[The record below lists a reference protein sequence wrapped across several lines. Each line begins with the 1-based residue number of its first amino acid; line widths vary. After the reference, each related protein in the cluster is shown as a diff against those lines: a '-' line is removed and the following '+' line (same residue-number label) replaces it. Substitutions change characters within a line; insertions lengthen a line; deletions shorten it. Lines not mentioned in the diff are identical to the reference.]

1 MSTKTKTQDPT
12 ALAEGAVPY
21 PRPVIDK
28 PGGGLKISRFAL
40 LAFVLVAIIAYLTL
54 YSGGDRNVLLLGM
67 LGVLAMLGVMFL
79 LAGAIGFIGPVN
91 RSATND
97 FAKAFI
103 DGVDEGLVVTDT
115 DGRIVYANSAY
126 GRMIGATQPKD
137 IRTVERIFSRDPE
150 AAEVVYRLAN
160 SVRTGKMMQGEV
172 RLSASLAHVAQ
183 ERPGTTKGGARWYRL
198 RARPFAMEGRSNRL
212 SAWQV
217 QDITEDRNHQE
228 RLFQNL
234 QYAIDYLDHAP
245 AGFFSANADGS
256 IVYVNATLAD
266 WLQLDLTRF
275 APGQLN
281 LRDLM
286 IGDGEALLSTVR
298 PKPGETRTATID
310 LELARADGM
319 AVPVRLFHMVPVASD
334 GAPGATRTIVLNRS
348 EEIEG
353 LDAGSS
359 RAAEIRFN
367 RFFNSTPIAIASLD
381 GDGAVQ
387 RSNAAFLKLFN
398 RADGEGVTPGD
409 NLAAAL
415 TEASRASFETAL
427 QRALDGY
434 SDIDP
439 VDASLVTDNECY
451 LRVYVSGVGAADAE
465 ADPEGGINELAIIYV
480 VEMTEQR
487 ALEEQFAK
495 GQRMQAVGQL
505 AGGIAHDFNNV
516 LTGIIG
522 FSDLLLTRHRASDPS
537 FTDIMAIKQ
546 NANRAAGLVRQLLA
560 FSRRQ
565 TLQPEV
571 LSVPDQL
578 EEVSMLMRRLLG
590 EKASLDI
597 VHARELWPI
606 KADAGQ
612 FEQVVVNLTVNARD
626 AMPDGGKLTIA
637 TRNLVESEAEALG
650 HRELAP
656 AEYVVVSVSDSGTG
670 MPPEVLEKIFEP
682 FFSTKEVG
690 KGTGLGLST
699 VYGIV
704 KQSGGFIYC
713 DSQEGEGTTF
723 DIFFPRHIPTA
734 EEIAEAEAPVMVA
747 PEKDLTG
754 NASILVVEDEDAVR
768 AFAERALQSRGHT
781 VHTAITGLE
790 GVEVMEE
797 LEGAVDLIV
806 SDVMMPEMDG
816 PAMYAELRQI
826 YGDVPIIFASGY
838 AEDAFERNLP
848 EGVEFKFLAKPYTLK
863 QLATAV
869 KEALDAKRA
878 G

>member
-1 MSTKTKTQDPT
+1 MSSQADDQTKAASGK
-12 ALAEGAVPY
+12 GAVPY
-21 PRPVIDK
+21 PKAMIDK
-28 PGGGLKISRFAL
+28 PNGGLKVPRFAL
-40 LAFVLVAIIAYLTL
+40 LAFVLVAVIGYLTL
-54 YSGGDRNVLLLGM
+54 YSDGQQNVMLMGLLGI
-67 LGVLAMLGVMFL
+67 LAMLGVVFL
-79 LAGAIGFIGPVN
+79 LAGAIGFIGPVD

-115 DGRIVYANSAY
+115 DSRIVYANAAY
-126 GRMIGATQPKD
+126 GRLIGARQPKD

-160 SVRTGKMMQGEV
+160 AVRTGKAMQGEV
-172 RLSASLAHVAQ
+172 RLSGPLSEVAKDSAGQ
-183 ERPGTTKGGARWYRL
+183 TKGGARWYRL
-198 RARPFAMEGRSNRL
+198 RVRPFAMEGRSNRL

-245 AGFFSANADGS
+245 AGFFSANSDGS

-281 LRDLM
+281 LRDLV

-298 PKPGETRTATID
+298 PQPGETRTATID
-310 LELARADGM
+310 MELARADGM

-381 GDGAVQ
+381 GEGRVQ

-398 RADGEGVTPGD
+398 RGDHDGVTPGD
-409 NLAAAL
+409 HLSAAL
-415 TEASRASFETAL
+415 TESSRPSFDAAL
-427 QRALDGY
+427 QRALGGY
-434 SDIDP
+434 SDIEP
-439 VDASLVTDNECY
+439 VEASPVADSECY
-451 LRVYVSGVGAADAE
+451 LRVYVSSVGAADAE
-465 ADPEGGINELAIIYV
+465 SEGGLNELAIIYV

-590 EKASLDI
+590 EKATLDI

-626 AMPDGGKLTIA
+626 AMPDGGKLTIN
-637 TRNLVESEAEALG
+637 TRNLPEAEAEALG
-650 HRELAP
+650 HRELSP
-656 AEYVVVSVSDSGTG
+656 ADYVVVSVSDTGTG
-670 MPPEVLEKIFEP
+670 MPPDVLEKIFEP

-713 DSQEGEGTTF
+713 DSREGEGTTF

-734 EEIAEAEAPVMVA
+734 EEIAEAEAPAAPV

-781 VHTAITGLE
+781 VHTAVTGLE
-790 GVEVMEE
+790 GIEVMEE
-797 LEGAVDLIV
+797 LEGDVDLIV

-816 PAMYAELRQI
+816 PAMYAELRQT

-869 KEALDAKRA
+869 KEELDAQRA